1 MAENSNP
8 QLRADFVTAQEL
20 AMINRFTYKELS
32 ADEVFTFSVNLCDN
46 EIDRDGDC
54 FEDSALEKLSELF
67 TGVTGIFDH
76 VHSSKNQAAR
86 IYSAQVITV
95 KDRQTSYGKPYK
107 ALRAKAYM
115 PKNNDNAAFMEKI
128 NAGILKEVSVCC
140 GMENYTCSICGN
152 DIRSEKCS
160 HVKGAEYDGKLC
172 YCILGGPRDAY
183 EWSFVAVPAQPGAG
197 VAKGFEKRKI
207 AKTFFEC
214 EKAMKSGRE
223 ILIDSVL
230 SKKMG
235 EKLTKL
241 EKEAALGREYKND
254 ITSQIIKYS
263 AMVLDDVD
271 TASIEKMCAS
281 LDISELKSL
290 KESLVSKAAKLMPL
304 EPQLVSF
311 SENPE
316 PKDNNEFIF

>member
-1 MAENSNP
+1 MAENTSSQKNKIS
-8 QLRADFVTAQEL
+8 AGEL
-20 AMINRFTYKELS
+20 AMINKFTYKELS
-32 ADEVFTFSVNLCDN
+32 ADEVFSFSVNLCDN

-54 FEDSALEKLSELF
+54 FDDTALEKLKELF
-67 TGVTGIFDH
+67 VGVTGIFDH
-76 VHSSKNQAAR
+76 VHSSKNQTAR
-86 IYSAQVITV
+86 IYSADVVCDAGRKTY
-95 KDRQTSYGKPYK
+95 YGAAYK

-115 PKNNDNAAFMEKI
+115 PKTEENEALMEKI

-140 GMENYTCSICGN
+140 GIENHICSICGN
-152 DIRSEKCS
+152 DLRSEKCS

-172 YCILGGPRDAY
+172 YSILKDPKDAY

-197 VAKGFEKRKI
+197 VTKGFEKTKV

-241 EKEAALGREYKND
+241 EKEAYLGREYKKD
-254 ITSQIIKYS
+254 ITADIIRYS
-263 AMVLDDVD
+263 ALIVDDFES
-271 TASIEKMCAS
+271 ASLEKMCAS
-281 LDISELKSL
+281 LEINELKKL
-290 KESLVSKAAKLMPL
+290 RESLAQKAVKLIPL
-304 EPQLVSF
+304 EPQLVTF
-311 SENPE
+311 QKKETEN
-316 PKDNNEFIF
+316 NNEFIF